1 MALIT
6 SAQSGNWTSTST
18 WTGGSVP
25 ADGDQFEIQP
35 GPAVVLNS
43 DVRTTNG

>member
-25 ADGDQFEIQP
+25 VDGDQFEIQP
-35 GPAVVLNS
+35 G
-43 DVRTTNG
+43 